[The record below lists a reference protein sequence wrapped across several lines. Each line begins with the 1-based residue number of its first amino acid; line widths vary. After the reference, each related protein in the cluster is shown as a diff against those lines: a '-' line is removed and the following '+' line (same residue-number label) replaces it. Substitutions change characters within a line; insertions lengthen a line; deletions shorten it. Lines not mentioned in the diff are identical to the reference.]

1 MKMTMA
7 VTMTVM
13 MSMLVVV
20 VVVGVELNSHLLT
33 GLAECYLQCGRTEKV
48 LIAALALPPISPPI
62 LFCNPV
68 VIINRHLR
76 YSLLDKVM
84 SDPKLYKL
92 LDAEQIWTRFL
103 PPWLPYT

>member
-48 LIAALALPPISPPI
+48 LIAALVLPPIPPPI
-62 LFCNPV
+62 LFCNLV
-68 VIINRHLR
+68 VIINWHPR
-76 YSLLDKVM
+76 YSPLDKVM

-92 LDAEQIWTRFL
+92 LDAEQIWTWFL